1 MGQGTHILI
10 SHQTF
15 VQLVQKYVSALVGVL
30 LIKTCSLTRDQ
41 SLIALMQTTLYKQLF
56 MKRYCK
62 KSS

>member
-15 VQLVQKYVSALVGVL
+15 VQLVQNYVSALVGVL

-41 SLIALMQTTLYKQLF
+41 SLTALMQTTLYKQLF
-56 MKRYCK
+56 MKCYCN